1 MLHIPTYKFYGPK
14 WIAPEINLS
23 NTEKLQ
29 DESSV
34 LKTNDNSTTDLL
46 IAIWNEVLRCNNINT
61 KSNFFLLGGDS
72 LMITSI
78 IRKVNKT
85 FNINVPAKDML
96 SCQTLEDQV
105 HIIEKSLNIK
115 SDI

>member
-1 MLHIPTYKFYGPK
+1 
-14 WIAPEINLS
+14 
-23 NTEKLQ
+23 
-29 DESSV
+29 
-34 LKTNDNSTTDLL
+34 
-46 IAIWNEVLRCNNINT
+46 
-61 KSNFFLLGGDS
+61 
-72 LMITSI
+72 MITSI